1 MAALRDATR
10 RRAVRAAIAFAM
22 LWCVLALLARTA
34 AAAPPV
40 AGASGDG
47 AGGSAAAVAARE
59 AQPLGP
65 AAPASSPLSG
75 GALAEFV
82 RMAGA
87 LAVVIALVFAVRW
100 WLRRTGVAIG
110 GSGGGGAFEVLARHP
125 VGRGQQ
131 VLVARFGPR
140 LLCVQQTREGLRTL
154 GELDSPEEV
163 AQALAQ
169 IGARA
174 TVPAVRA
181 DDAERT
187 VDLRR
192 GKRGAR

>member
-34 AAAPPV
+34 EAAPPAGGASTGG
-40 AGASGDG
+40 AGATG
-47 AGGSAAAVAARE
+47 AAQIAARE
-59 AQPLGP
+59 SQPLGP
-65 AAPASSPLSG
+65 AAPAGTNLSG
-75 GALAEFV
+75 GAFAEFV

-87 LAVVIALVFAVRW
+87 LAVVIALIFAVRW
-100 WLRRTGVAIG
+100 WLRRSGVALG

-131 VLVARFGPR
+131 VLVVRFGPR

-154 GELDSPEEV
+154 GELETPQEV
-163 AQALAQ
+163 AQAMAQ
-169 IGARA
+169 LGA
-174 TVPAVRA
+174 PS
-181 DDAERT
+181 AERT